1 MKIMKIELYSSILA
15 LKYLINV
22 SIFLMIT
29 KLKFINLNVE
39 VCKYNMN
46 FILLFFLYY
55 KFHFYSFLGSY
66 NAYMKFLNFSSLT

>member
-1 MKIMKIELYSSILA
+1 MKIELYSSILA

-22 SIFLMIT
+22 SIFLMIK

-39 VCKYNMN
+39 VCKYNIN
-46 FILLFFLYY
+46 FIFLFFLYY
-55 KFHFYSFLGSY
+55 KYHFYSFLGSY

>member
-29 KLKFINLNVE
+29 KLKFINLDVE
-39 VCKYNMN
+39 ICNYNIN
-46 FILLFFLYY
+46 FILLFFYII
-55 KFHFYSFLGSY
+55 
-66 NAYMKFLNFSSLT
+66 NFTFTVF